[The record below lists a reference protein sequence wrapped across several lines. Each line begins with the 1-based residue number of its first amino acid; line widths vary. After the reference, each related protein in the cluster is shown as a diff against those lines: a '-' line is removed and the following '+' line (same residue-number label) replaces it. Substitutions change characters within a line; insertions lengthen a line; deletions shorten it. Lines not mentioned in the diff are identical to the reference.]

1 MELLTVRDVAAR
13 LRLSTRQIWKLK
25 ASGRIPDAVRVAR
38 SVRWRTS
45 DIDDW
50 IQLGCPSRERFEQER
65 QRAAR

>member
-1 MELLTVRDVAAR
+1 MAAR